1 MICESCHQNL
11 ATVHLT
17 EIVQKYKKET
27 HLCEECAR
35 TKGVP
40 YKNQL
45 SVKEFLG
52 GLAGGAK
59 KDAEPPVVA
68 PAATPAAPA
77 PAEFAE
83 PCPHCGLTFAEFRST
98 GRLGCHNDYEH
109 FGRGLRPLLEKIHGS
124 VQHTGRVPA
133 RVGARIERQRLIGAL
148 QRDLSQ
154 AVERE
159 EYERAA
165 ELRDKIRG
173 LEQQEGKPK

>member
-40 YKNQL
+40 YKTHF
-45 SVKEFLG
+45 SVKEFLSGLG
-52 GLAGGAK
+52 GKKEAEAPVLAS
-59 KDAEPPVVA
+59 PVSS
-68 PAATPAAPA
+68 
-77 PAEFAE
+77 ELGE
-83 PCPHCGLTFAEFRST
+83 PCPSCGLTFEEFRKS

-109 FGRGLRPLLEKIHGS
+109 FRRGLLPLLEKIHGA
-124 VQHTGRVPA
+124 VQHTGRIPA
-133 RVGARIERQRLIGAL
+133 RVGDRVERQRLIAAL

-165 ELRDKIRG
+165 ELRDKIRA
-173 LEQQEGKPK
+173 LEQQQQKVEEPST

>member
-40 YKNQL
+40 YKTPF
-45 SVKEFLG
+45 SVKELLG
-52 GLAGGAK
+52 AAGDK
-59 KDAEPPVVA
+59 KEAEAPVVA
-68 PAATPAAPA
+68 ALPAG
-77 PAEFAE
+77 ELAE
-83 PCPHCGLTFAEFRST
+83 PCPSCGLSFSEFRAS
-98 GRLGCHNDYEH
+98 GRLGCQNDYDH
-109 FGRGLRPLLEKIHGS
+109 FKRGLLPLLEKIHGA
-124 VQHTGRVPA
+124 VQHTGRIPA
-133 RVGARIERQRLIGAL
+133 RVGDRVERQRLVAAL
-148 QRDLSQ
+148 QRDLGQ

-173 LEQQEGKPK
+173 LEQQVEEPST